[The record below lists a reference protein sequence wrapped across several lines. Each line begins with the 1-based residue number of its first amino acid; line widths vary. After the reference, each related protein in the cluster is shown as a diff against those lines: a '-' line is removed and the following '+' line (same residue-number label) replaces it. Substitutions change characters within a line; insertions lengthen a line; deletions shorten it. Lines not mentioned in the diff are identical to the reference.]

1 VDAIGVADEH
11 GARDQSLISVI
22 MPVLNGM
29 PWLEQQLSALHVQEA
44 PGEWEI
50 IVADNG
56 SVDGTRSCVQQ
67 WSERDPRIQLVDASA
82 RRGPGAAR
90 NIGVEN
96 AAGRILAFCDADD
109 VVRPGWLA
117 GMVAALDG
125 ADLAAGVFDF
135 GSLQG
140 RAQANPVPVATTQM
154 GFLPYGLG
162 GNLAVRRDAFEASG
176 GFSETLM
183 AGEDV
188 DFCWRLQL
196 AGYRFAIS
204 DRAVVARR
212 EHATG
217 RAAFH
222 GTWVYGQCTTVLYR
236 RYRARGMRPDLR
248 GAAKAWV
255 WLIVTFPGLI
265 KRSRRPDWMRAFGIR
280 AGRLAGSVAH
290 HTFFP

>member
-1 VDAIGVADEH
+1 MADEQD
-11 GARDQSLISVI
+11 ATDRPLISVI

-29 PWLEQQLSALHVQEA
+29 PWVEQQLAALNVQEA
-44 PGEWEI
+44 PGEWEV

-56 SVDGTRSCVQQ
+56 SSDGTRSCVQQ
-67 WSERDPRIQLVDASA
+67 WSERDPRVRLVEASA
-82 RRGPGAAR
+82 RAGPGAAR
-90 NIGVEN
+90 NIGV
-96 AAGRILAFCDADD
+96 ATAGGRILVFCDADD
-109 VVRPGWLA
+109 VVQPGWLA
-117 GMVAALDG
+117 GMVADLND
-125 ADLAAGVFDF
+125 ADLVGGVFDF

-140 RAQANPVPVATTQM
+140 RAQPNPVPAATTQM
-154 GFLPYGLG
+154 GFLPFALG
-162 GNLAVRRDAFEASG
+162 GNLAVRRNAFEASG

-204 DRAVVARR
+204 ERAVVARR
-212 EHATG
+212 EHTTA
-217 RAAFH
+217 RDAFH
-222 GTWVYGQCTTVLYR
+222 GTWRYGQCTALLYR

-255 WLIVTFPGLI
+255 WLVVALPGLI
-265 KRSRRPDWMRAFGIR
+265 KPSRRPEWMRAFGIR
-280 AGRLAGSVAH
+280 VGRLAGSVSH